1 MYLHN
6 TNEGTNF
13 ALYIW
18 LKLVGGFHGLK
29 MIVCTEFEPNSLIIY
44 EKCIT
49 AEGHTTFPVH
59 FTCFGPIK
67 SNEWGAIRK

>member
-29 MIVCTEFEPNSLIIY
+29 MIVCTDLSPIPLLLMKNASQLKGTPLFQ
-44 EKCIT
+44 
-49 AEGHTTFPVH
+49 
-59 FTCFGPIK
+59 FTLHALAP
-67 SNEWGAIRK
+67 